1 MTDLRQHAGPVFPVI
16 RPAEAADFDSILALN
31 ARVVVE
37 TSPMDRERLGL
48 LDGMADYHRVATVAG
63 RVAGFLLAMREDAP
77 YENDNHRWFAA
88 RLPRFLYVDRIVV
101 GAEFAGRGIGS
112 RLYRDLFDHARAGG
126 VPLIA
131 CEYNIEPLN
140 AASRAFHD
148 RFGFREA
155 GRQHVAD
162 GAKLVSLQTAEVGR

>member
-63 RVAGFLLAMREDAP
+63 RVAGFLLAMRALNGVGDKCDP
-77 YENDNHRWFAA
+77 FALPF
-88 RLPRFLYVDRIVV
+88 RLL
-101 GAEFAGRGIGS
+101 
-112 RLYRDLFDHARAGG
+112 
-126 VPLIA
+126 
-131 CEYNIEPLN
+131 
-140 AASRAFHD
+140 
-148 RFGFREA
+148 
-155 GRQHVAD
+155 
-162 GAKLVSLQTAEVGR
+162 